1 VTRLRVMTFNIA
13 NAIDTEDDGDNAWEH
28 RASLNVATIKHYAPD
43 MIGFQQCDEGNLAT
57 YRADLADYHYVL
69 GPAADGPDLYDFNAI
84 AYTPDRLELLGEGG
98 FFLSETP
105 ETWSLGWDATY
116 VKALTWARFRQRE
129 AQTAFLSL
137 NTHLDHIGERARVE
151 SVRLLLRKLP
161 DLRDAD
167 LPVILT
173 GDFNCNPW
181 SPGYRIHVES
191 TFTDVSYHL
200 LRAYG
205 FTDTFLAVGGEDS
218 VASFTFHGFEGVR
231 CWAAQHHM
239 AGRID
244 WILTLDGARPVR
256 PLTCLPSPALSHVTR
271 RHRCFRATT
280 IRWSPILTCEKT
292 TWQWIVCSVSGNRC
306 R

>member
-57 YRADLADYHYVL
+57 YRAHLAAYQYVL
-69 GPAADGPDLYDFNAI
+69 GPAADGPDLYHFNAI

-98 FFLSETP
+98 VFLSETP
-105 ETWSLGWDATY
+105 ETWSLGWDAAY
-116 VKALTWARFRQRE
+116 VTALTWARFRTVE
-129 AQTAFLSL
+129 DGGEFIHL

-161 DLRDAD
+161 DLREAD

-256 PLTCLPSPALSHVTR
+256 PLTCLIARDQAPPVFPSDHYPVVADIDL
-271 RHRCFRATT
+271 
-280 IRWSPILTCEKT
+280 
-292 TWQWIVCSVSGNRC
+292 
-306 R
+306 